1 MKSFNMYNMNNQN
14 NLTMKE
20 NEKEEVTHIEIAY
33 SNKEE
38 LDELVNE
45 YIDHFDS
52 QGWSLYP
59 RLFEGSLSEWRE
71 EGK

>member
-1 MKSFNMYNMNNQN
+1 MNKESIAK
-14 NLTMKE
+14 LLMKE
-20 NEKEEVTHIEIAY
+20 TVAFVTETGDEVIYGSEYHI
-33 SNKEE
+33 NE